1 MMMGSEEIKVRC
13 KAVLRD
19 LAAIK
24 HFFNHRFAKH
34 DKGAGADRRPIHSLN
49 LRVSTHF

>member
-1 MMMGSEEIKVRC
+1 MGSEEIKVRC

-34 DKGAGADRRPIHSLN
+34 DKGAGSRSPPYTSLN